1 MLRASLTLQLLHS
14 NVSTTNIVLFNL
26 VFFLFGLAF
35 MFSYSVVYFRVIM
48 VNSLRYKVELQTSID
63 MMVEILKFNLRLN

>member
-1 MLRASLTLQLLHS
+1 
-14 NVSTTNIVLFNL
+14 
-26 VFFLFGLAF
+26 
-35 MFSYSVVYFRVIM
+35 MFSYSSVLYFRVIM